1 MTDETQGNGELFGKR
16 TEGQERGPEGGDAAK
31 RGAARVLRPNRK
43 QLDFRAS
50 DLESLLSEGH
60 RARVVW
66 GFVEGSDLSKLYE
79 EIKSRE
85 GGAGRSAIAPEVML
99 TLWLYATLEGVGMAR
114 ALARLGSAELR
125 WEILRIGR

>member
-16 TEGQERGPEGGDAAK
+16 TEGQERGPEGGGAAK

-43 QLDFRAS
+43 QLEFRAS

-79 EIKSRE
+79 EMKSRE
-85 GGAGRSAIAPEVML
+85 GGAAPCVNSDL
-99 TLWLYATLEGVGMAR
+99 
-114 ALARLGSAELR
+114 LR
-125 WEILRIGR
+125 GEKPPGGGWRCPL